1 MQTADG
7 TDRWMNVGRSVHGDP
22 RTAGAQATALAQA
35 DRRATL
41 LLVFCPPTIDLAA
54 MLDGICSVAAD
65 ETTIAGCTTFGEIA
79 PVPAGSQEPVPDESV
94 VVIALGGPG
103 FEAVCVADGDVSEHR
118 RESGT
123 AIAAAMERVTLPFR
137 AQLILADGLSREQH
151 EIVRG
156 TYSIL
161 GASVP
166 LVGGC
171 SADQLTYS
179 STRQFH
185 GTGAGVEVLRDAVVG
200 VALGSSSPMGTG
212 ISHGWSKNGDAMVVT
227 ASEGGRVQLLDGESA
242 AQVYWARVGP
252 AGMTLDDMD
261 ALRESDPFAYREILF
276 RHPLGLSRRS
286 GEDLRVVHEI
296 DVASGSIG
304 CLADVPQ
311 GALAW
316 TMTTDPDALI
326 EAAATSCSAAVEGIG
341 DLDPIGFLVFD
352 CGARKLKL
360 GAEGLRAEQEAI
372 GKMAEGKPFGGFY
385 TYGEIG
391 RINGA
396 RGMHQLTVV
405 TLALT

>member
-7 TDRWMNVGRSVHGDP
+7 MHRWMNVGRSVHADP

-35 DRRATL
+35 DRTATL

-54 MLDGICSVAAD
+54 MLAGICSVAAD

-79 PVPAGSQEPVPDESV
+79 PVPVGSQEPVPDESV

-103 FEAVCVADGDVSEHR
+103 FEAVCVADRDVSEHR

-161 GASVP
+161 GATVP

-212 ISHGWSKNGDAMVVT
+212 ISHGWAKSGDGVVLT
-227 ASEGGRVQLLDGESA
+227 SSRGGQALLADGGAGRPGVLGEGGTGRH
-242 AQVYWARVGP
+242 
-252 AGMTLDDMD
+252 
-261 ALRESDPFAYREILF
+261 DPR
-276 RHPLGLSRRS
+276 
-286 GEDLRVVHEI
+286 
-296 DVASGSIG
+296 
-304 CLADVPQ
+304 
-311 GALAW
+311 
-316 TMTTDPDALI
+316 
-326 EAAATSCSAAVEGIG
+326 
-341 DLDPIGFLVFD
+341 
-352 CGARKLKL
+352 
-360 GAEGLRAEQEAI
+360 
-372 GKMAEGKPFGGFY
+372 
-385 TYGEIG
+385 
-391 RINGA
+391 
-396 RGMHQLTVV
+396 
-405 TLALT
+405 